1 MLQSCNT
8 TIDQLSTPDGGRIH
22 YIKCPVHH
30 GEDRNAR
37 YGWINGHP
45 WAKCW
50 SHLCDPQDI
59 LAALGLG
66 NTWSPAWTPP
76 PPKTISTANSLSQAP
91 INSESVGTFDA
102 LAPVTPSEGRAYVDG
117 VRTKRRVSILFQRN
131 DGLRKNTYRAG
142 KERWTDTGLSGSGW
156 MVRRFNPELPDAA
169 IAITLAEGEKDS
181 ALLAQAGFISFC
193 APLGAGNLH
202 KADFT
207 ELADLA
213 TATGLP
219 VVLAGDNDEAGIKAM
234 LKVGDLLRGL
244 KPIDTADYAPEKGS
258 VADLHPED
266 LQSLIFH
273 KLRHAD
279 KRWLKPA
286 RNRAMY
292 HNFKC
297 PRPKRRKK
305 SDTDRQG
312 VRNYVPCGNSG
323 TCRQCAE
330 WETFLH
336 VERCWRGKPAQM
348 VTVSGFGGFDS
359 TIAQTTGI
367 CKTFREHF
375 EGRLRKNSYV
385 YPYTKNHTGERR
397 NFMSAL
403 RIQDDYRAAFTMF
416 FSIPLTEAQL
426 AKERV
431 RAGRSGLAFLVKDIV
446 TRGDIEDAAPPA
458 LSINMEGVGLTNR
471 THTWSTSGWPAW
483 EDLPST
489 YAFSDGVELKD
500 DEAFPEDAI
509 EEKQWRREHGQ
520 QWNPK
525 MSLRDNLIQREFY
538 AKTNATQWMSTC
550 LGLNLETL
558 QALDQASTIYEVDS
572 LILEVGD
579 YAGPKALLVDS
590 AQYLVHG
597 GDYRMAYGPV
607 LAAAGHGGLS
617 QDRQGLA

>member
-8 TIDQLSTPDGGRIH
+8 TIDQLSTPDGGRTKR
-22 YIKCPVHH
+22 YKCPVH
-30 GEDRNAR
+30 GGKKKSVAVWWN
-37 YGWINGHP
+37 NGPRAYCHSRQC
-45 WAKCW
+45 A
-50 SHLCDPQDI
+50 QADI
-59 LAALGLG
+59 LAALGIT
-66 NTWSPAWTPP
+66 NSQPFTWTPP
-76 PPKTISTANSLSQAP
+76 PPPRLRSAISVKPLP
-91 INSESVGTFDA
+91 
-102 LAPVTPSEGRAYVDG
+102 PVTPVQALDYLSGINAPAGAGITY
-117 VRTKRRVSILFQRN
+117 QRD
-131 DGLRKNTYRAG
+131 DGLKKSAYRAG
-142 KERWTDTGLSGSGW
+142 SERWTTKGMSGNGW
-156 MVRRFNPELPDAA
+156 MARRFNPVDPSAA
-169 IAITLAEGEKDS
+169 QAICISEGEKD
-181 ALLAQAGFISFC
+181 AAI
-193 APLGAGNLH
+193 
-202 KADFT
+202 
-207 ELADLA
+207 LA
-213 TATGLP
+213 TAGLIAFAAPRGAQSLPGADFGELVELAKETGLP
-219 VVLAGDNDEAGIKAM
+219 VLLCGDNDLVGRDAM
-234 LKVGDLLRGL
+234 RKVGDLLRGL

-471 THTWSTSGWPAW
+471 THTWSTSDGPHGRTCPAPTHSAMGW
-483 EDLPST
+483 
-489 YAFSDGVELKD
+489 
-500 DEAFPEDAI
+500 
-509 EEKQWRREHGQ
+509 
-520 QWNPK
+520 N
-525 MSLRDNLIQREFY
+525 
-538 AKTNATQWMSTC
+538 
-550 LGLNLETL
+550 
-558 QALDQASTIYEVDS
+558 
-572 LILEVGD
+572 
-579 YAGPKALLVDS
+579 
-590 AQYLVHG
+590 
-597 GDYRMAYGPV
+597 
-607 LAAAGHGGLS
+607 
-617 QDRQGLA
+617 